1 MRIISKVHLKQYAES
16 RPTTAAALEH
26 WRRTV
31 EAADWATPQDAQ
43 KSFSSARPISNG
55 RVIFEIANGHR
66 MIVGCDYER
75 KLVYMKFIGT
85 HAEYDK
91 VDATTVNWY

>member
-1 MRIISKVHLKQYAES
+1 MRIITKMHLREYAKC

-26 WRRTV
+26 WKQTV

-43 KSFSSARPISNG
+43 ASFSSARPIRNG
-55 RVIFEIANGHR
+55 RVVFEIADGHR

-75 KLVYMKFIGT
+75 KLVFMKFIGT
-85 HAEYDK
+85 HTEYDK
-91 VDATTVNWY
+91 VNATTVNLY